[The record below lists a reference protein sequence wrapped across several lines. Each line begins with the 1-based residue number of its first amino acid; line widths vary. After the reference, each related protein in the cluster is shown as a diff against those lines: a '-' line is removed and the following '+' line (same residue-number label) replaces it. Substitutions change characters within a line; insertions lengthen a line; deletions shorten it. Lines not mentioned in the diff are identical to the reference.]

1 MRSSALTVFPLL
13 ALAALVSASPLP
25 IQFDSYVSAPMSDID
40 TAAAP
45 VLTKRDF
52 KKFLDDA
59 GKDIVHAADSVYGTN
74 YKRETKS
81 WGI

>member
-1 MRSSALTVFPLL
+1 MRFSALTVFPLL
-13 ALAALVSASPLP
+13 ALAALASASPLP

-40 TAAAP
+40 TAAAS

-74 YKRETKS
+74 FKRETKS
-81 WGI
+81 